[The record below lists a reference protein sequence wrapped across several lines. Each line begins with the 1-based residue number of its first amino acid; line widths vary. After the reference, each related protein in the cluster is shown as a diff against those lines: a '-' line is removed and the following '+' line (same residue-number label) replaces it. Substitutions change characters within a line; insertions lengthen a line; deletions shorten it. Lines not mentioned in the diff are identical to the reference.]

1 MPDPTPSPNPPDAP
15 GRDPAAPAPPSLT
28 YTRPPVPPDAFDEI
42 VEEDNRSLA
51 AQLIVIGVLVLVFA
65 TLLVISKLF

>member
-1 MPDPTPSPNPPDAP
+1 MPDPTPSPN
-15 GRDPAAPAPPSLT
+15 
-28 YTRPPVPPDAFDEI
+28 PPDAFDEI